1 VSRFLF
7 LFTVAKKLNELF
19 SEEQKSAVQAAI
31 AEAELNTS
39 GEIRVHI
46 AHTSNHEDPVKQA
59 IQVFEK
65 LGMHQTALRNGVLFF
80 VSIKD
85 RKLSIIGDKG
95 INDVVDGN
103 FWDSTRDV
111 MITQFKAA
119 RFTEGLI
126 EGILKAGQQLK
137 NHFPIQQ
144 DDTNELS
151 NEMSFEDEEQ

>member
-1 VSRFLF
+1 
-7 LFTVAKKLNELF
+7 VAKKLNQLF
-19 SEEQKSAVQAAI
+19 SEEQKHAVQAAI
-31 AEAELNTS
+31 TEAELNTS

-46 AHTSNHEDPVKQA
+46 ASTSDDKDPVKQA

-85 RKLSIIGDKG
+85 RKFSIIGDKG

-126 EGILKAGQQLK
+126 EGILKAGEQLK
-137 NHFPIQQ
+137 THFPIQQ

>member
-1 VSRFLF
+1 M
-7 LFTVAKKLNELF
+7 AKKLNQLF
-19 SEEQKSAVQAAI
+19 SEEQKHAVQAAI
-31 AEAELNTS
+31 TEAELNTS

-46 AHTSNHEDPVKQA
+46 ASTSDDKDPVKQA

-85 RKLSIIGDKG
+85 RKFSIIGDKG

-126 EGILKAGQQLK
+126 EGILKAGEQLK
-137 NHFPIQQ
+137 THFPIQQ